1 MGRYFG
7 ETMEKQNESTLV
19 KKLAKIM
26 AETRWV
32 EKKGR
37 NSFFNYDYAR
47 ETDILDAVRSKLA
60 ANGIFVFTSV
70 ESVDLRE
77 TGKRTRDGSPVNMV
91 TVRTKHVFRDGES
104 GESAEV
110 FGTGSGEDSGDK
122 AVYKA
127 ITGAMKYFLS
137 KNFLISTGD
146 DPEKDSETEKGS
158 FDGKAPAYASQALEP
173 KQPEEF
179 SPNPETSN
187 MTPIRGFESPTLSPA
202 PVFSQAQGA
211 SERSLSEN
219 PVKDVIVDIQS
230 KTGPKRDGSLY
241 TRHSIQTRD
250 HGYFTTFNAAFADLA
265 QDAMHSGQEVLIR
278 YKMNGRWKDILSV
291 RYAEGGAPQEANA
304 TADADNLPF

>member
-1 MGRYFG
+1 
-7 ETMEKQNESTLV
+7 MEKQIGSSLV

-37 NSFFNYDYAR
+37 NAFFNYDYAR

-60 ANGIFVFTSV
+60 ENGVFVFTSI
-70 ESVDLRE
+70 EAMDLRE

-91 TVRTKHVFRDGES
+91 TVRTKHVFRDAES
-104 GESAEV
+104 GETAEV
-110 FGTGSGEDSGDK
+110 LGTGCGEDAGDK

-127 ITGAMKYFLS
+127 ITGAMKYFIS

-146 DPEKDSETEKGS
+146 DPEKDSEVEKGS
-158 FDGKAPAYASQALEP
+158 LAGETVPSSSSSQDATAFR
-173 KQPEEF
+173 PE
-179 SPNPETSN
+179 PETTS
-187 MTPIRGFESPTLSPA
+187 MTPMEAFESPTLSPT
-202 PVFSQAQGA
+202 PSFSRPQGA
-211 SERSLSEN
+211 ERSLNEN
-219 PVKDVIVDIQS
+219 PVKDVVLDIQS

-278 YKMNGRWKDILSV
+278 YKTNGRWKDLLSI
-291 RYAEGGAPQEANA
+291 RYAEAGANQEANA
-304 TADADNLPF
+304 MADADNLPF

>member
-1 MGRYFG
+1 
-7 ETMEKQNESTLV
+7 MEKQNGSTLI

-32 EKKGR
+32 EKKGH

-60 ANGIFVFTSV
+60 TNGVFVFTSI
-70 ESVDLRE
+70 ESVDLKE

-91 TVRTKHVFRDGES
+91 TVRTKHVFRDGDS

-146 DPEKDSETEKGS
+146 DPEKDSETERGN
-158 FDGKAPAYASQALEP
+158 FEGKDSASAQPTQEFR
-173 KQPEEF
+173 QPEEF
-179 SPNPETSN
+179 APDLETTN
-187 MTPIRGFESPTLSPA
+187 MTPVRGFESPTLSPA
-202 PVFSQAQGA
+202 PAFSQGQGA
-211 SERSLSEN
+211 NERSLTEN
-219 PVKDVIVDIQS
+219 PVKDVVVDIQS

-291 RYAEGGAPQEANA
+291 RYAGPGAPQEANA
-304 TADADNLPF
+304 TADTDNLPF

>member
-1 MGRYFG
+1 
-7 ETMEKQNESTLV
+7 MEKQSGSILV
-19 KKLAKIM
+19 QKLAKIM

-47 ETDILDAVRSKLA
+47 ETDILDAVRAKLA
-60 ANGIFVFTSV
+60 ENGIFVFTSV
-70 ESVDLRE
+70 ESMDLRE

-104 GESAEV
+104 GETAEV

-127 ITGAMKYFLS
+127 ITGAMKYFIS

-146 DPEKDSETEKGS
+146 DPEKDSETEKERFSGDS
-158 FDGKAPAYASQALEP
+158 TASASAPQAP
-173 KQPEEF
+173 QIREEF
-179 SPNPETSN
+179 SPEHETTS
-187 MTPIRGFESPTLSPA
+187 MTAVSGFESPTLSPA
-202 PVFSQAQGA
+202 PVFSRSQGQGPT
-211 SERSLSEN
+211 ERSLNEN
-219 PVKDVIVDIQS
+219 PVRDMVVDIQS

-241 TRHSIQTRD
+241 TRHSVQTRD

-265 QDAMHSGQEVLIR
+265 QDAMHSGKEVLIR
-278 YKMNGRWKDILSV
+278 FKMNGRWKDILSI
-291 RYAEGGAPQEANA
+291 RYAEQGAPQEANA
-304 TADADNLPF
+304 MSEADILPF

>member
-1 MGRYFG
+1 MGRYF
-7 ETMEKQNESTLV
+7 EDAMEKQNGSTLV

-47 ETDILDAVRSKLA
+47 ETDILDAVRAKLA
-60 ANGIFVFTSV
+60 ENGVFVFTSV

-91 TVRTKHVFRDGES
+91 TVRTKHVFRDAET

-110 FGTGSGEDSGDK
+110 FGTGSGEDAGDK

-127 ITGAMKYFLS
+127 ITGAMKYFIS

-146 DPEKDSETEKGS
+146 DPEKDSETEKGNFTRES
-158 FDGKAPAYASQALEP
+158 PAPVQAQEP
-173 KQPEEF
+173 RLREDF
-179 SPNPETSN
+179 SPDHETTS
-187 MTPIRGFESPTLSPA
+187 MSPVGGFESPTLSPSPA
-202 PVFSQAQGA
+202 FTRAQGSA
-211 SERSLSEN
+211 ERTLNEN
-219 PVKDVIVDIQS
+219 PVKDVVIDIQS

-278 YKMNGRWKDILSV
+278 YKMNGRWKDILSI
-291 RYAEGGAPQEANA
+291 RYVEAGAPQEANA
-304 TADADNLPF
+304 IADADNLPF

>member
-7 ETMEKQNESTLV
+7 DAMEKQNGSALV

-60 ANGIFVFTSV
+60 ENGIFVFTSI
-70 ESVDLRE
+70 ESMDLRE

-91 TVRTKHVFRDGES
+91 TVRTKHVFRDGET

-110 FGTGSGEDSGDK
+110 FGTGSGEDAGDK

-127 ITGAMKYFLS
+127 ITGAMKYFIS

-158 FDGKAPAYASQALEP
+158 FSVESPAPAPAQESRP
-173 KQPEEF
+173 REEF
-179 SPNPETSN
+179 SPDHDTSS
-187 MTPIRGFESPTLSPA
+187 MTPVGGFESPTLSPA
-202 PVFSQAQGA
+202 PAFTRSQGPA
-211 SERSLSEN
+211 ERSLNEN
-219 PVKDVIVDIQS
+219 PVKDVVVDIQS

-241 TRHSIQTRD
+241 TRHSVQTRD

-278 YKMNGRWKDILSV
+278 YKTNGRWKDILSI
-291 RYAEGGAPQEANA
+291 RYAEAGAPQEANA
-304 TADADNLPF
+304 MADADNLPF

>member
-1 MGRYFG
+1 
-7 ETMEKQNESTLV
+7 MEKQSGSSLI

-60 ANGIFVFTSV
+60 ENSVFVFTSI
-70 ESVDLRE
+70 ESMDLRE

-91 TVRTKHVFRDGES
+91 TVRTKHTFRDAES

-110 FGTGSGEDSGDK
+110 FGTGSGEDAGDK

-127 ITGAMKYFLS
+127 ITGAMKYFIS

-146 DPEKDSETEKGS
+146 DPEKDSETDSESKREGFVSESPTPETRPREEYTPEAETTSMTPVGS
-158 FDGKAPAYASQALEP
+158 FEA
-173 KQPEEF
+173 
-179 SPNPETSN
+179 
-187 MTPIRGFESPTLSPA
+187 PTLSPA
-202 PVFSQAQGA
+202 PAFSRSAGPG
-211 SERSLSEN
+211 ERSLNEN
-219 PVKDVIVDIQS
+219 PVRDVVVDIQS

-278 YKMNGRWKDILSV
+278 FKTNGRWKDLLSI
-291 RYAEGGAPQEANA
+291 RYAEAGATQEANA
-304 TADADNLPF
+304 MSDADNLPF

>member
-1 MGRYFG
+1 
-7 ETMEKQNESTLV
+7 MEKQSGSSLI
-19 KKLAKIM
+19 KKLSKIM

-37 NSFFNYDYAR
+37 NTFFNYDYAR

-60 ANGIFVFTSV
+60 ENSVFVFTSI
-70 ESVDLRE
+70 ESMDLRE

-91 TVRTKHVFRDGES
+91 TVRTKHTFRDAES

-110 FGTGSGEDSGDK
+110 FGTGSGEDAGDK

-127 ITGAMKYFLS
+127 ITGAMKYFIS

-146 DPEKDSETEKGS
+146 DPEKDSEADSGTDSGIKKES
-158 FDGKAPAYASQALEP
+158 FTAAPPSPGARPREN
-173 KQPEEF
+173 F
-179 SPNPETSN
+179 SHEPETTS
-187 MTPIRGFESPTLSPA
+187 MTPVGGFEAPSLSPTPA
-202 PVFSQAQGA
+202 FS
-211 SERSLSEN
+211 RSGSSGEPSLNEN
-219 PVKDVIVDIQS
+219 PIRDVVVDIQS

-278 YKMNGRWKDILSV
+278 FKTNGRWKDLLSI
-291 RYAEGGAPQEANA
+291 RYAEAGATQEANA
-304 TADADNLPF
+304 MSEADNLPF

>member
-1 MGRYFG
+1 
-7 ETMEKQNESTLV
+7 MEKQNGSSLV

-37 NSFFNYDYAR
+37 NTFFNYDYAR

-60 ANGIFVFTSV
+60 ENGVFVFTSI
-70 ESVDLRE
+70 ETMDLKE

-91 TVRTKHVFRDGES
+91 TVRTKHVFRDAES
-104 GESAEV
+104 GETAEV
-110 FGTGSGEDSGDK
+110 FGTGCGEDAGDK

-127 ITGAMKYFLS
+127 ITGAMKYFIS

-146 DPEKDSETEKGS
+146 DPEKDSEVEKGS
-158 FDGKAPAYASQALEP
+158 FAGEAPVPSSQAPEAHPYRPEP
-173 KQPEEF
+173 E
-179 SPNPETSN
+179 STS
-187 MTPIRGFESPTLSPA
+187 MTHVEGFESPTLSPA
-202 PVFSQAQGA
+202 PVFSRTQGA
-211 SERSLSEN
+211 ERSLNEN
-219 PVKDVIVDIQS
+219 PVKDVVLDIQS

-278 YKMNGRWKDILSV
+278 YKANGRWKDILSI
-291 RYAEGGAPQEANA
+291 RYAEAGAIQEANA
-304 TADADNLPF
+304 MADADNLPF

>member
-1 MGRYFG
+1 
-7 ETMEKQNESTLV
+7 MEKQNGLSLV

-60 ANGIFVFTSV
+60 ENGVFVFTSV
-70 ESVDLRE
+70 EAMDLRE

-91 TVRTKHVFRDGES
+91 TVRTKHVFRDAETGEA
-104 GESAEV
+104 AEV
-110 FGTGSGEDSGDK
+110 FGTGCGEDAGDK

-127 ITGAMKYFLS
+127 ITGAMKYFIS
-137 KNFLISTGD
+137 KNFLLSTGD
-146 DPEKDSETEKGS
+146 DPEKDSDAEKGS
-158 FDGKAPAYASQALEP
+158 FTGEGAMSAAKAPEAAPFL
-173 KQPEEF
+173 PE
-179 SPNPETSN
+179 PETTS
-187 MTPIRGFESPTLSPA
+187 MTPVEGFESPTLSPA
-202 PVFSQAQGA
+202 PVFSRAHGG
-211 SERSLSEN
+211 ERSLNEN
-219 PVKDVIVDIQS
+219 PVRDVVLDIQS

-278 YKMNGRWKDILSV
+278 YKTNGRWKDLLSI
-291 RYAEGGAPQEANA
+291 RYAEAGSGQEANA
-304 TADADNLPF
+304 MADADNLPF

>member
-1 MGRYFG
+1 
-7 ETMEKQNESTLV
+7 MEKQSGSSLI

-60 ANGIFVFTSV
+60 ENSVFVFTSI
-70 ESVDLRE
+70 ESMDLRE

-91 TVRTKHVFRDGES
+91 TVRTKHTFRDAES

-110 FGTGSGEDSGDK
+110 FGTGSGEDAGDK

-127 ITGAMKYFLS
+127 ITGAMKYFIS

-146 DPEKDSETEKGS
+146 DPEKDSETDSETKRGS
-158 FDGKAPAYASQALEP
+158 FASESPTSETRLR
-173 KQPEEF
+173 EEF
-179 SPNPETSN
+179 SPEAETTS
-187 MTPIRGFESPTLSPA
+187 MTPVGSFEAPSLSPA
-202 PVFSQAQGA
+202 PAFSRSAG
-211 SERSLSEN
+211 SGERSLNEN
-219 PVKDVIVDIQS
+219 PVRDVVVDIQS

-278 YKMNGRWKDILSV
+278 FKTNGRWKDLLSI
-291 RYAEGGAPQEANA
+291 RYAEAGATQEANA
-304 TADADNLPF
+304 MSEADNLPF